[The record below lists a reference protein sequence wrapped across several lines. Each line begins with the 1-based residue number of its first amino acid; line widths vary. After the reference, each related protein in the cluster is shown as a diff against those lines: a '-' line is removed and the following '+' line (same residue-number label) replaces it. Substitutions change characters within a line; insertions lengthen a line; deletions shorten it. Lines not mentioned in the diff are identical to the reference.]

1 MIMTIDNNML
11 ILVVDDFTTMR
22 KILVNLLTKIGFNN
36 IEEAEDGS
44 TALTKISKKKYNLVI
59 SDWNMEVM
67 GGLELVKEIRSSDNP
82 NIKSIP
88 FIMVTGENKPEQLIK
103 AKQAGVN
110 NYIIKPFNMET
121 LQNKISAVFGGI

>member
-1 MIMTIDNNML
+1 MTIDNNML